1 MVQATAHCSG
11 FVGYFQEDRFT
22 SLCISHLMESVE
34 SNKS

>member
-1 MVQATAHCSG
+1 MVQATAHCNG